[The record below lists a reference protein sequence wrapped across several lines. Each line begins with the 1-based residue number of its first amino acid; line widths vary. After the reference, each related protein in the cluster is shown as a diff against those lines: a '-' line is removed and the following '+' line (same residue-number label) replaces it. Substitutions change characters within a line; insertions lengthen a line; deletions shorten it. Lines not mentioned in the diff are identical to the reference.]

1 MRGSR
6 HYYIAFRMYWYSK
19 QEGIAVPASNK
30 VEAYQKAVYELIPML
45 KGSQPFSARVSSVTY
60 QNGNVKYFSD

>member
-6 HYYIAFRMYWYSK
+6 HYYVTYQMHWYSK

-30 VEAYQKAVYELIPML
+30 VEAYQKAVYELIPEL
-45 KGSQPFSARVSSVTY
+45 KGSQPYYVTVSSVTY
-60 QNGNVKYFSD
+60 QNGNVKYFRD